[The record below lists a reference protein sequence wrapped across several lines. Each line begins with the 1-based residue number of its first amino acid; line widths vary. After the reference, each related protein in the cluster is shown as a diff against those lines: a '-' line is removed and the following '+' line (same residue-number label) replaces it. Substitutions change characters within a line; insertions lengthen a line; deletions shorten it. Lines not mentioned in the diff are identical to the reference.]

1 MYIQHTQSF
10 PNLMPSVRATQETE
24 LYATAAF
31 ARARKGNTRLP
42 TAVFNYPDPCMTD
55 SDLMYRATLFI
66 RRN

>member
-42 TAVFNYPDPCMTD
+42 TAVINYPDPCTTD
-55 SDLMYRATLFI
+55 GDLMYRATLFI

>member
-1 MYIQHTQSF
+1 MYIQHTQAF
-10 PNLMPSVRATQETE
+10 PNLVPSVRATQETE

-42 TAVFNYPDPCMTD
+42 TAIGNFPDPSTTD
-55 SDLMYRATLFI
+55 GDLQWRAAFFV